1 MFESYFENLLT
12 IRNLN
17 SSNLI
22 FSSCFSPKF
31 ALWLNLLRDY
41 EFGFLIFFSDLAP
54 VYCLLP
60 NKPSFCLA
68 RCMTSMKLNIG

>member
-1 MFESYFENLLT
+1 MFGSYFRDLVT
-12 IRNLN
+12 ILN
-17 SSNLI
+17 YKSSNLI
-22 FSSCFSPKF
+22 FSSKIWPKF

-41 EFGFLIFFSDLAP
+41 EFGFLIFFSDLAA

-60 NKPSFCLA
+60 IKPSFCLA